1 MAEPAA
7 LCQTDAMGRR
17 VLAAWLAGT
26 LTLSGCLSVRST
38 GSRTT
43 EGGGGGG
50 VALVVWAD
58 DEARRAGVAGPA
70 SVLGELDR
78 HDGGRWVTIFRS
90 INPAWVATG
99 LPPGRYRVR
108 LPARLDEAGNVVRL
122 AESATEVRVAE
133 GRITEVEAVLEHV
146 DTGLVV
152 AGVVAAVVAA
162 VLISDY
168 VSEHGLPKPPAPPP
182 ELIDLAFWVTIDLAA
197 GGPWQAVAD
206 REPPVVTS
214 HFPAAN
220 ALVAARRPR
229 LLFVF
234 SERLA
239 AGSLEPDTV
248 TVLSETAGLIPCVV
262 SYDDANWWV
271 AVAPQQDLPPGDTLH
286 VTLGPGAVEDA
297 SGNGLVAPASFAF
310 LTAER

>member
-1 MAEPAA
+1 MPAA
-7 LCQTDAMGRR
+7 LCQTGAMSQRL
-17 VLAAWLAGT
+17 VAACLIVT
-26 LTLSGCLSVRST
+26 LPLSGCLSVRT
-38 GSRTT
+38 AGSRPA
-43 EGGGGGG
+43 EGGGGG
-50 VALVVWAD
+50 VALVIWAD
-58 DEARRAGVAGPA
+58 DEARRAGVPGP
-70 SVLGELDR
+70 SGVLGELDR
-78 HDGGRWVTIFRS
+78 DEGGRWVTIFRS
-90 INPAWVATG
+90 LNPAWVATG

-108 LPARLDEAGNVVRL
+108 LPVRLDGSGNVVRVT
-122 AESATEVRVAE
+122 EGATEVRVAD

-168 VSEHGLPKPPAPPP
+168 VSEHGLPKPPPPPP
-182 ELIDLAFWVTIDLAA
+182 ELLDWAFWVTVDLAS

-214 HFPAAN
+214 HFPATD

-239 AGSLEPDTV
+239 AASLEPDAV
-248 TVLSETAGLIPCVV
+248 SVLSETAGLIPCVV

-271 AVAPQQDLPPGDTLH
+271 AVAPQHDLPLGDTIH

-297 SGNGLVAPASFAF
+297 SGNGLIAPLSFAF
-310 LTAER
+310 RTAGP

>member
-1 MAEPAA
+1 MSRRLVAA
-7 LCQTDAMGRR
+7 CLI
-17 VLAAWLAGT
+17 VT
-26 LTLSGCLSVRST
+26 LPLSGCLSVRT
-38 GSRTT
+38 AGSRPA
-43 EGGGGGG
+43 EGGGGG
-50 VALVVWAD
+50 VALVLWAD
-58 DEARRAGVAGPA
+58 DDARRAGVPGP
-70 SVLGELDR
+70 SGVLGELDR
-78 HDGGRWVTIFRS
+78 DEGGSWVTIFRS

-108 LPARLDEAGNVVRL
+108 LPARLDDDGNVVRL
-122 AESATEVRVAE
+122 GDRANEVRITE
-133 GRITEVEAVLEHV
+133 GRITEVEAVLEHI

-162 VLISDY
+162 VLVSDY
-168 VSEHGLPKPPAPPP
+168 VSEHGLPKPPPPPP
-182 ELIDLAFWVTIDLAA
+182 ELLDLAFWVTIDLAS

-214 HFPAAN
+214 HFPAAG

-248 TVLSETAGLIPCVV
+248 TVLSEAGGLIPCVV

-271 AVAPQQDLPPGDTLH
+271 AVAPQQDLPPGDTIH

-297 SGNGLVAPASFAF
+297 SGNGLIAPLSFAF
-310 LTAER
+310 RTASP

>member
-1 MAEPAA
+1 
-7 LCQTDAMGRR
+7 
-17 VLAAWLAGT
+17 
-26 LTLSGCLSVRST
+26 
-38 GSRTT
+38 
-43 EGGGGGG
+43 
-50 VALVVWAD
+50 
-58 DEARRAGVAGPA
+58 
-70 SVLGELDR
+70 
-78 HDGGRWVTIFRS
+78 
-90 INPAWVATG
+90 VATG

-108 LPARLDEAGNVVRL
+108 LPVRLDGSGNVVRL
-122 AESATEVRVAE
+122 TEGATEVRVAD

-168 VSEHGLPKPPAPPP
+168 VSEHGLPKPPPLPP
-182 ELIDLAFWVTIDLAA
+182 ELLDWAFWVTVDLAS

-214 HFPAAN
+214 HFPAAD

-234 SERLA
+234 SEQLA
-239 AGSLEPDTV
+239 AASLEPDAV
-248 TVLSETAGLIPCVV
+248 SVLSETAGLIPCVV

-271 AVAPQQDLPPGDTLH
+271 AVAPQHDLPPGDTIH

-297 SGNGLVAPASFAF
+297 SGNGLIAPLSFAF
-310 LTAER
+310 RTAGP

>member
-1 MAEPAA
+1 
-7 LCQTDAMGRR
+7 L
-17 VLAAWLAGT
+17 LA
-26 LTLSGCLSVRST
+26 LTLPLSSCLSVRST
-38 GSRTT
+38 GSRTA
-43 EGGGGGG
+43 EGGSGG

-58 DEARRAGVAGPA
+58 DDARRAGTPGPA
-70 SVLGELDR
+70 GVLGELDR
-78 HDGGRWVTIFRS
+78 LDGDRWVTIFRS

-108 LPARLDEAGNVVRL
+108 VPARLDDGGNVVRL
-122 AESATEVRVAE
+122 SERATEVRVVE

-182 ELIDLAFWVTIDLAA
+182 ELLDLAFWVTIDLAS

-214 HFPAAN
+214 HFPATD

-239 AGSLEPDTV
+239 AGSLEPDAV
-248 TVLSETAGLIPCVV
+248 TVLGEAAGLIPCVV
-262 SYDDANWWV
+262 SYDDASWWV
-271 AVAPQQDLPPGDTLH
+271 AVSPQQDLPPGDTIH
-286 VTLGPGAVEDA
+286 VTLGTGAVEDA
-297 SGNGLVAPASFAF
+297 SGNGLVAPLSFAF
-310 LTAER
+310 RTAGR